1 MRVEFLFLLNELKIK
16 SDMCV
21 RQHTL
26 TQTHTHQ
33 LIQPAFETCNI
44 IGLWANTQ
52 HVYPLNLDKRAY
64 QRAVSL
70 SIRIPL
76 FALLSSIDSFQLFA
90 RTHFKIYTHIER
102 ERERENILVKSES
115 ILLVFSFIDAVGN
128 VRKLA
133 SCQFIVRI
141 PWPSV
146 ELWNELHEK
155 PATYHHTTPR
165 MCVYLFVCARNLPD
179 NELLWLIWV

>member
-1 MRVEFLFLLNELKIK
+1 
-16 SDMCV
+16 MCV

-102 ERERENILVKSES
+102 ERAREYSCKVGEYFVGVFPLSMQWATYENWLHAS
-115 ILLVFSFIDAVGN
+115 LLYEFHDRRLNCEMNCMKMG
-128 VRKLA
+128 
-133 SCQFIVRI
+133 
-141 PWPSV
+141 
-146 ELWNELHEK
+146 EK
-155 PATYHHTTPR
+155 PATYHYTTPR

-179 NELLWLIWV
+179 NELL

>member
-1 MRVEFLFLLNELKIK
+1 MSLKLSRI
-16 SDMCV
+16 CV
-21 RQHTL
+21 CGSIL
-26 TQTHTHQ
+26 THRHTHTSTDP
-33 LIQPAFETCNI
+33 PAFETCNI

-115 ILLVFSFIDAVGN
+115 ILFVFSFIDAVGN